1 MTALLALAAA
11 AAAAAGPAIADLRW
25 ERRVLVVAAPRAD
38 DPAFLAQRRA
48 LGGWDGAADRDV
60 TVVEV
65 AGDRVTGV
73 RDDAAAIRNTYALP
87 AARFAVILIGKDG
100 HVAVRSGEPILAES
114 IQSRIDAMPMRRAG
128 RR

>member
-11 AAAAAGPAIADLRW
+11 ASAGPAIADLRW
-25 ERRVLVVAAPRAD
+25 QRRVLVVAAPSAD
-38 DPAFLAQRRA
+38 DPAFVAQRRA
-48 LGGWDGAADRDV
+48 LSGWHGAADRDV

-65 AGDRVTGV
+65 AGDRVTGT
-73 RDDAAAIRNTYALP
+73 RDAAAAIRRIYALP

-100 HVAVRSGEPILAES
+100 HVAVRSGEPILTET